1 MTQLPHQS
9 RSTIHLNNNATPL
22 QKQRQQ
28 QQQQQQQ
35 IVVIIIIVG
44 QHQIISAAVEPL
56 KKFCLTCLLLEH

>member
-22 QKQRQQ
+22 QK
-28 QQQQQQQ
+28 QQQQQQ